1 MRVDACSPA
10 AHNLQQTHTVPRCSA
25 ACRRLQQRHQQPWLT
40 TVGGSGSGRQTAAAS
55 GPRQTLDVGS
65 TRAPPCCSA
74 WGLSSQS
81 RALCILCKAGY
92 NPQNVDNPLVVP
104 APELSAEEVVAA
116 QLDALA
122 RNDEPWGNHG
132 IKTAYAFAF
141 DVGGLDPSVYFGRPK
156 DLYHEDHFQ
165 GMFSTRLAGLVNN
178 QGFQITGV
186 EEHEGADGSSTV
198 VTVQVQ
204 AVAAKQPQVY
214 QWQLRRKNVG
224 ARKGCLM
231 TWMVLDRTAAL

>member
-1 MRVDACSPA
+1 
-10 AHNLQQTHTVPRCSA
+10 
-25 ACRRLQQRHQQPWLT
+25 
-40 TVGGSGSGRQTAAAS
+40 
-55 GPRQTLDVGS
+55 
-65 TRAPPCCSA
+65 
-74 WGLSSQS
+74 
-81 RALCILCKAGY
+81 
-92 NPQNVDNPLVVP
+92 
-104 APELSAEEVVAA
+104 
-116 QLDALA
+116 
-122 RNDEPWGNHG
+122 
-132 IKTAYAFAF
+132 
-141 DVGGLDPSVYFGRPK
+141 
-156 DLYHEDHFQ
+156 
-165 GMFSTRLAGLVNN
+165 MFSTRLAGLVNN